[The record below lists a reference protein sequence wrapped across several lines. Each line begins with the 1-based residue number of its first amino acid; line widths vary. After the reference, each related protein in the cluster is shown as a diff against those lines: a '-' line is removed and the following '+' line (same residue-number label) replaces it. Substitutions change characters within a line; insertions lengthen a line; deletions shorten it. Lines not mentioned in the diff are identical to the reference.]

1 LNSSGVVW
9 VLALTVSV
17 AAHWGLL
24 ASITG
29 AAVAPA
35 PSPPTELVIEDQPA
49 LAPTLNA
56 PVVEDADVLN
66 ASVASPTPVEAV
78 AGSGALSQAP
88 ESVITAVAPSGPE
101 ARVVEHPVTTATEP
115 PEGSQAPEPRVS
127 AESVDDAPRASSLPS
142 TAIDENRPAETAQ
155 SSRPAELAPS
165 VPDVAQDRSRSQSI
179 AAKPEPGFA
188 GPAEASETAEWSQA
202 DPAEPAPVSS
212 FSEARSEI
220 SILPAQDA
228 DVSRA
233 RADEQPAPVAPN
245 LTSEAVRAA
254 EDTGAVRPRVDEDSA
269 RVPLNPDSNTA
280 RQAEDGGPTQAV
292 SASAAEPTA
301 GAAQTAHREDARR
314 LEPTAAPRDKIMT
327 GAEGSGQVRRSES
340 YETAASFA
348 AGPVEPIAPVAGRP
362 STPQQLAPNETAIPA
377 APVSQSSISE
387 ERVALAPPQPPVV
400 IEPEKPGP
408 DTPALEMASYIREY
422 EGGPCFFALPVALD
436 ESKPEIEGFA
446 TNADVVRSFGRSF
459 RDRFHIEPKLDVREI
474 TDIQC
479 HAIAFI
485 QRVLK
490 SPTPEITVS
499 LDRDTIPG
507 GASLNGTVEG
517 VRQGFVILLFV
528 DDEGKVHD
536 VSEYLRRT
544 DWGYTFSAPVTPTG
558 EGAMRD
564 QLIVA
569 IAADR
574 KLGFVRTEVPIP
586 NSAYFSSILKQ
597 VVASSADVSIGL
609 SAFRVSPLNLE

>member
-1 LNSSGVVW
+1 LNSSGAVW
-9 VLALTVSV
+9 VLALAVSV

-56 PVVEDADVLN
+56 PVVQDAGVLD
-66 ASVASPTPVEAV
+66 ASVASPPAVEAV
-78 AGSGALSQAP
+78 AESGALSQAP
-88 ESVITAVAPSGPE
+88 ESVIAAVAPSGPE
-101 ARVVEHPVTTATEP
+101 TRVVEHPVTTAIEP

-127 AESVDDAPRASSLPS
+127 AESVDDAPRASPLPS
-142 TAIDENRPAETAQ
+142 TAIDENRNAETAQ

-165 VPDVAQDRSRSQSI
+165 TPDVGQEQSPTQSI
-179 AAKPEPGFA
+179 AAAPEPGFA
-188 GPAEASETAEWSQA
+188 GPAETSETAAWSQA
-202 DPAEPAPVSS
+202 DSAEPAPASS
-212 FSEARSEI
+212 LSEARSEI
-220 SILPAQDA
+220 FILPAQNA

-245 LTSEAVRAA
+245 LTSEAVRAS
-254 EDTGAVRPRVDEDSA
+254 EDTGAVRPRADEDSA
-269 RVPLNPDSNTA
+269 RVARNPDSKTA
-280 RQAEDGGPTQAV
+280 RRAEDGGPTQAV
-292 SASAAEPTA
+292 SSSAAEP
-301 GAAQTAHREDARR
+301 AADTTQTARRQDARR
-314 LEPTAAPRDKIMT
+314 LEPTAALRDKILT
-327 GAEGSGQVRRSES
+327 GVEGSEGVRRSES
-340 YETAASFA
+340 YETVGSSA
-348 AGPVEPIAPVAGRP
+348 AGAAESIAPVAGRP
-362 STPQQLAPNETAIPA
+362 SLPEQLAPNETANLA
-377 APVSQSSISE
+377 APVSQSPISE
-387 ERVALAPPQPPVV
+387 ERVALAPPQPPIV
-400 IEPEKPGP
+400 IESEQPEPE
-408 DTPALEMASYIREY
+408 TPALEMASYIREY

-436 ESKPEIEGFA
+436 ESQPEIEGFA

-459 RDRFHIEPKLDVREI
+459 RDRFHIEPKLDVREV

-479 HAIAFI
+479 HAISFI

-507 GASLNGTVEG
+507 GASLKGTVEG

-544 DWGYTFSAPVTPTG
+544 DRGYTFSAPVTPTG

-597 VVASSADVSIGL
+597 VVASGADVSIGL